1 MVILLCRMQLYLPGT
16 RSLKEKRGRLKPLLH
31 QLRRRFQIAA
41 AEVGEHDLWQR
52 AEVAL
57 VAVSTEDGPLY
68 ALLERAVHWTESYAP
83 QVEVLDW
90 QMELR

>member
-1 MVILLCRMQLYLPGT
+1 MVILLCRMHLYLPGS
-16 RSLKEKRGRLKPLLH
+16 RSLKDKRSRLKPLLH

-41 AEVGEHDLWQR
+41 AEVGEHDHRQR

-68 ALLERAVHWTESYAP
+68 ALLERAVHWTEAWRP
-83 QVEVLDW
+83 QIEVLDW

>member
-1 MVILLCRMQLYLPGT
+1 MVILLCRLHLYLPGS
-16 RSLKEKRGRLKPLLH
+16 RSLKEKRRRLKPLLH
-31 QLRRRFQIAA
+31 QLRQRFQIAV
-41 AEVGEHDLWQR
+41 AEVGEHDRWQR

-57 VAVSTEDGPLY
+57 VAVSTDDGPLY
-68 ALLERAVHWTESYAP
+68 ALLERAVHWTEGQAP